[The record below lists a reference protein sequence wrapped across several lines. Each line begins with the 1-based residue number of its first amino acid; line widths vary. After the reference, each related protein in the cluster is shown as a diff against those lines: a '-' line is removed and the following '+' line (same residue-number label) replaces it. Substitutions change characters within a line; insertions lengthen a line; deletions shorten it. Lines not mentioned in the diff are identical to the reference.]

1 MFKETEHNS
10 LCLEYGLHI
19 VTSFQRMTCKK
30 EDESNCR
37 EEKCD
42 KHYLSEMIKVNSNR
56 DKSSQSTDL

>member
-1 MFKETEHNS
+1 MFKETEHNA

-37 EEKCD
+37 VEVWQTLSQCD
-42 KHYLSEMIKVNSNR
+42 EQGQY
-56 DKSSQSTDL
+56 QQW